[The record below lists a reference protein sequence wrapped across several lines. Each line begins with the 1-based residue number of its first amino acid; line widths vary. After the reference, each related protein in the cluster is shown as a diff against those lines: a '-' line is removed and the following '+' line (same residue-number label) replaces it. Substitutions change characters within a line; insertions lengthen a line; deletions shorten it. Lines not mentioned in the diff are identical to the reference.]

1 VKGYL
6 VGRFPAIRPE
16 RLEVRGYGSS
26 RLLVPTASW
35 QSSARNRRVEF
46 VVLNPEVLRRASG
59 KIGARP
65 Q

>member
-1 VKGYL
+1 
-6 VGRFPAIRPE
+6 
-16 RLEVRGYGSS
+16 VRGYGWS
-26 RLLVPTASW
+26 RLLVPAASW

-59 KIGARP
+59 EIGSRARATAEGTFGARP